1 MDDGTVLEYLP
12 WEAALDISDTPY
24 EKTAGARMKKYEVDE
39 TATKDGKL
47 MENDI
52 VLYRYADVLLM
63 KSEAKIRNGG
73 AGDEELNRV
82 RSRVGASYREATLE
96 NFACR
101 KTIRICLGGLE
112 TARSYQIR
120 LVYPCI

>member
-1 MDDGTVLEYLP
+1 MLMPSIFGENLFDDFFNDFPFYYDDK
-12 WEAALDISDTPY
+12 A
-24 EKTAGARMKKYEVDE
+24 M
-39 TATKDGKL
+39 KDGKL

-96 NFACR
+96 NLHAERQLEFAWEGWR
-101 KTIRICLGGLE
+101 RQDLI
-112 TARSYQIR
+112 
-120 LVYPCI
+120 

>member
-1 MDDGTVLEYLP
+1 
-12 WEAALDISDTPY
+12 
-24 EKTAGARMKKYEVDE
+24 
-39 TATKDGKL
+39 

-82 RSRVGASYREATLE
+82 RSRVSASYREATLE
-96 NFACR
+96 NLLAERQLEFAWEGWR
-101 KTIRICLGGLE
+101 RQDLIRFDLFTPDSE
-112 TARSYQIR
+112 SDSDSYVLPYRESEIR
-120 LVYPCI
+120 